1 MASLNKYG
9 ILYLYIGSMEGK
21 KNFSYS
27 KLRRDLIF
35 EIVSKRVNLHVR
47 RTLCKNFLNFEAKK
61 EKK

>member
-47 RTLCKNFLNFEAKK
+47 EKNTLQEFS
-61 EKK
+61 